1 MNICNIAYT
10 ILSVNLSVQPLTY
23 SINQPY
29 GNYCGINHPAGSDNY
44 LAYDEVDACCY
55 THDKCNIFSPRCN
68 RDFINCVIDLD
79 SRSLSLP
86 TLYQQARMILL
97 FMRANQMVADY
108 LGRTLVY
115 SNSTE
120 FEQFV
125 SVICDDSGHFKN
137 ATRHDANTM
146 VYTAWQSVLDDNGL
160 YLMLMVASLCIIY
173 HYKVLALVLLSTL
186 VSLMIWN
193 IILVNYFIYALLA
206 V

>member
-1 MNICNIAYT
+1 
-10 ILSVNLSVQPLTY
+10 
-23 SINQPY
+23 
-29 GNYCGINHPAGSDNY
+29 
-44 LAYDEVDACCY
+44 
-55 THDKCNIFSPRCN
+55 
-68 RDFINCVIDLD
+68 
-79 SRSLSLP
+79 
-86 TLYQQARMILL
+86 
-97 FMRANQMVADY
+97 MRANQMVADY